1 MKNRVFRRGLVG
13 VGLVALALVLVGSV
27 LYYRQI
33 ASYLTHTV
41 ASPRATFELV
51 PFPADAQPDLRI
63 GVAGDVGDGGDLSW
77 RTASS
82 MYVVG
87 SDDPFDVLFLLGD
100 NVYPNGEV
108 ALLHEKVL
116 NPFASLLDTGADL
129 IAVLG
134 NHDGMAPDG
143 GARQMELLGMPGRWW
158 SSEVGSVLLVG
169 LDTNQVDN
177 PAQLD
182 WLGRRSGRGSDGGAL
197 YRWARAD
204 VRYDRR
210 FRHRSDRDR
219 ALEGTGLLR
228 LRSQIRAGRVSAR
241 ASGRSFTRN

>member
-1 MKNRVFRRGLVG
+1 
-13 VGLVALALVLVGSV
+13 
-27 LYYRQI
+27 
-33 ASYLTHTV
+33 
-41 ASPRATFELV
+41 
-51 PFPADAQPDLRI
+51 
-63 GVAGDVGDGGDLSW
+63 VAGDVGDGGDLSW

-182 WLGRRSGRGSDGGAL
+182 WLDATLASSDARWKVVGIHQSPYSAGYQGSSSVVREDYVPIFERHGVQLVLSGHDHDYQRSNEMNGVTYVVSGAGAGVRRTGSERYTTYSASTPHFVDLNVFADRLVLRAVDHDLRMFDQVVIESRPAGA
-197 YRWARAD
+197 
-204 VRYDRR
+204 
-210 FRHRSDRDR
+210 
-219 ALEGTGLLR
+219 
-228 LRSQIRAGRVSAR
+228 
-241 ASGRSFTRN
+241 